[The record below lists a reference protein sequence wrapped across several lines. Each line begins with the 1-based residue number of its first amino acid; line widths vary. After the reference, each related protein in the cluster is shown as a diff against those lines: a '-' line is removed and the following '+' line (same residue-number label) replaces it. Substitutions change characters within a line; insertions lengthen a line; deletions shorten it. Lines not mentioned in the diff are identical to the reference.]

1 MTTGDEPLL
10 GIPDIDSGLTPY
22 LPPGSLVVVVGTP
35 GSGTHLL
42 AKQFAQAGI
51 GSAPVLYYTTAERT
65 IDAQDAFRSFHWDP
79 DAIRFGNL
87 SDDYYRRVLEP
98 ELEVSRL
105 RERGLRIEDLRNARR
120 PEVPLAPYS
129 LVGRF
134 LNELANLDSPFRLV
148 LDSLDFLL
156 ELLEVSEVVN
166 LVRQIRSRTQL
177 LGGKAMV
184 TVQQGSLDS
193 RSSAM
198 LEDVADL
205 GITLRSEPNGSTFDH
220 TLEVRKLRNH
230 PERTQIRRVS
240 IDENGFHVLPS

>member
-10 GIPDIDSGLTPY
+10 GIPDIDAGLSPY
-22 LPPGSLVVVVGTP
+22 LPPGCLIVVVGTP
-35 GSGTHLL
+35 GSGSHLL
-42 AKQFAQAGI
+42 AKQFANAGVGI
-51 GSAPVLYYTTAERT
+51 TPVLYYTTAERT
-65 IDAQDAFRSFHWDP
+65 LDSQDAFRSFGWDP
-79 DAIRFGNL
+79 EPIRFGNI

-98 ELEVSRL
+98 QLEVSRI
-105 RERGLRIEDLRNARR
+105 RERGLRLEDIRNVRR
-120 PEVPLAPYS
+120 TEVTAAPYS
-129 LVGRF
+129 LSGRF
-134 LNELANLDSPFRLV
+134 LNDLASLDAPFRLV

-156 ELLEVSEVVN
+156 ELLEVSAVVN

-205 GITLRSEPNGSTFDH
+205 GITLRSEPNGSSFDH

-230 PERTQIRRVS
+230 PERTQIRRLT
-240 IDENGFHVLPS
+240 IEDTGFHVAP

>member
-10 GIPDIDSGLTPY
+10 GIPDIDAGLAPY
-22 LPPGSLVVVVGTP
+22 LPPGYLIVVVGTP
-35 GSGTHLL
+35 GSGSHLL

-51 GSAPVLYYTTAERT
+51 GSSPVLYYTTAERT
-65 IDAQDAFRSFHWDP
+65 ADSQEAFRSFHWDP
-79 DAIRFGNL
+79 EPIRFGNL
-87 SDDYYRRVLEP
+87 SDDYYKRVLEP
-98 ELEVSRL
+98 QLEVSKI
-105 RERGLRIEDLRNARR
+105 RERGLRLEDLRNARR
-120 PEVPLAPYS
+120 SEVSLAPYS

-134 LNELANLDSPFRLV
+134 LNDIAGLDSPFRLV

-184 TVQQGSLDS
+184 TVEQGSLDG

-205 GITLRSEPNGSTFDH
+205 GITLRSAPNGATFEH
-220 TLEVRKLRNH
+220 TLEVRKFRNH
-230 PERTQIRRVS
+230 PERTQIRRLT
-240 IDENGFHVLPS
+240 IDDTGFHVAP

>member
-10 GIPDIDSGLTPY
+10 GIPDIDSLLSPY
-22 LPPGSLVVVVGTP
+22 LPPGCLIVVVGTP
-35 GSGTHLL
+35 GSGSHLL

-51 GSAPVLYYTTAERT
+51 GSTPVLYYTTAERT
-65 IDAQDAFRSFHWDP
+65 IDSQDAFRSFHWDP
-79 DAIRFGNL
+79 EPIRFGNL
-87 SDDYYRRVLEP
+87 SDDYYKRVLEP
-98 ELEVSRL
+98 QLEVSRI
-105 RERGLRIEDLRNARR
+105 RERGLRLEDIRNARR
-120 PEVPLAPYS
+120 SEVPLAPYS

-134 LNELANLDSPFRLV
+134 LNDLASLDSPFRLV

-184 TVQQGSLDS
+184 TVQQASLDA

-205 GITLRSEPNGSTFDH
+205 GITLRSEPNGTAFEH

-230 PERTQIRRVS
+230 PERTQIRRLS
-240 IDENGFHVLPS
+240 IDETGFHVAP

>member
-10 GIPDIDSGLTPY
+10 GIPDIDAGLSPY
-22 LPPGSLVVVVGTP
+22 LPPGCLIVVIGTP
-35 GSGTHLL
+35 GSGSHLL

-51 GSAPVLYYTTAERT
+51 GSTPVLYYTTSERT
-65 IDAQDAFRSFHWDP
+65 IDSQDAFRSFHWDP
-79 DAIRFGNL
+79 EPIKFGNL

-98 ELEVSRL
+98 QLEVSRL
-105 RERGLRIEDLRNARR
+105 RERGLRLEDIRNARR
-120 PEVPLAPYS
+120 SDVPMAPYS
-129 LVGRF
+129 VAGRF

-156 ELLEVSEVVN
+156 ELLEVPDVVN

-184 TVQQGSLDS
+184 TVQQASLDS

-205 GITLRSEPNGSTFDH
+205 GITLRAEPNGSAFDH

-230 PERTQIRRVS
+230 PEHTQIRRLS
-240 IDENGFHVLPS
+240 IDETGFHVIP

>member
-1 MTTGDEPLL
+1 MTTSDEPLL
-10 GIPDIDSGLTPY
+10 GIPDIDAGLMPY
-22 LPPGSLVVVVGTP
+22 LPPGCLIVVIGTP
-35 GSGTHLL
+35 GSGSHLL

-51 GSAPVLYYTTAERT
+51 GSTPVLYYTTSERT
-65 IDAQDAFRSFHWDP
+65 SDAQDAFRSFHWDP
-79 DAIRFGNL
+79 EPVKFGNL

-98 ELEVSRL
+98 QMEVSRL
-105 RERGLRIEDLRNARR
+105 RERGLRLEDLRNARR

-134 LNELANLDSPFRLV
+134 LNDLALLDSPFRLV

-156 ELLEVSEVVN
+156 ELLEVPDVVN

-177 LGGKAMV
+177 VGGKAMV
-184 TVQQGSLDS
+184 TVQQASLDN

-205 GITLRSEPNGSTFDH
+205 GITLRSEPNGATFDH

-230 PERTQIRRVS
+230 PEQTQIRKLLINDS
-240 IDENGFHVLPS
+240 GFHIAP

>member
-1 MTTGDEPLL
+1 MTTSDEPLL
-10 GIPDIDSGLTPY
+10 GIPDIDAGLAPY
-22 LPPGSLVVVVGTP
+22 LPPGCLIVVVGTP
-35 GSGTHLL
+35 GSGSHLL
-42 AKQFAQAGI
+42 AKQFAMSGI
-51 GSAPVLYYTTAERT
+51 GSTPVLYYTTSERT
-65 IDAQDAFRSFHWDP
+65 VDAQEAFRSFHWDAEP
-79 DAIRFGNL
+79 IKFGNL
-87 SDDYYRRVLEP
+87 SDDFYRRVLEP
-98 ELEVSRL
+98 QLEVARV
-105 RERGLRIEDLRNARR
+105 RERGLRLEDLRNARR

-134 LNELANLDSPFRLV
+134 LNDLGGLDSPFRLV

-184 TVQQGSLDS
+184 TVQLASLDN

-205 GITLRSEPNGSTFDH
+205 GITLRSEPDGTSFDH
-220 TLEVRKLRNH
+220 TLEVRKIRNH
-230 PERTQIRRVS
+230 PEHTQIRKLV
-240 IDENGFHVLPS
+240 INETGFHVAP

>member
-10 GIPDIDSGLTPY
+10 GIPDIDATLSPY
-22 LPPGSLVVVVGTP
+22 LPPGYLVVVIGTP
-35 GSGTHLL
+35 GSGSHLL

-51 GSAPVLYYTTAERT
+51 GSTPVLYYTTAERT
-65 IDAQDAFRSFHWDP
+65 VDSQAAFRSFHWDP
-79 DAIRFGNL
+79 ESIRFGNL
-87 SDDYYRRVLEP
+87 SDDYYKRVLEP
-98 ELEVSRL
+98 QLEVSRI
-105 RERGLRIEDLRNARR
+105 RERGLRLEDLRTARR
-120 PEVPLAPYS
+120 AEVPAAPYS

-134 LNELANLDSPFRLV
+134 LNDLASLDSPFRLV

-184 TVQQGSLDS
+184 TVEQGSLDG
-193 RSSAM
+193 RSAAM
-198 LEDVADL
+198 LEDAADL
-205 GITLRSEPNGSTFDH
+205 GITLRSEPNGMTFEH

-230 PERTQIRRVS
+230 PERTQIRRLT
-240 IDENGFHVLPS
+240 IDDTGFHVAP

>member
-10 GIPDIDSGLTPY
+10 GIPDIDGALTPY
-22 LPPGSLVVVVGTP
+22 LPPGCLIVVVGTP

-51 GSAPVLYYTTAERT
+51 GSTPVLFYTTSERT
-65 IDAQDAFRSFHWDP
+65 VDSQEAFRSFHWDP
-79 DAIRFGNL
+79 EPIRFGNL

-98 ELEVSRL
+98 QLDISRL
-105 RERGLRIEDLRNARR
+105 RERGLRLEDLRSAHR
-120 PEVPLAPYS
+120 PEVPPAPYS
-129 LVGRF
+129 LVNRF
-134 LNELANLDSPFRLV
+134 LNDLATLDSPFRLV

-156 ELLEVSEVVN
+156 ELLDGSEVVT

-177 LGGKAMV
+177 LGGKALV
-184 TVQQGSLDS
+184 TVQQASLDS
-193 RSSAM
+193 RANAM

-205 GITLRSEPNGSTFDH
+205 GITLRSDPNGAAFEH

-230 PERTQIRRVS
+230 PERTQIRRLT
-240 IDENGFHVLPS
+240 IDNTGFHLAP